1 MTDTSHKAL
10 RVKHS
15 SSTSKSPQLYRPR
28 HWVTWLILACLWLV
42 VHLPYPVLLTLGNLL
57 GTLMYRFAR
66 RRRHI
71 AETNIRLAFPA
82 LTEAQQ
88 TALVKANFRANGMA
102 LLEVGLSWWGSEK
115 RLRRL
120 MHIEGLEHI
129 QQALEKGNGV
139 IMLGGHFTCLIIA
152 GRLLA
157 LELPF
162 NIVVK
167 KAHNAVFETVMRHY
181 RLRQY
186 QGLINS
192 TDLRGMV
199 RTLKKNQV
207 LWYAPD
213 QDFGHRASVFA
224 PFMGIQTSTLTT
236 TAGLARMS
244 KAPVIYIDFERLP
257 GTQGYQLKLHP
268 ALQDF
273 PSGDDA
279 KDARRVNQLIEHHV
293 HEVPEQYLWMHRRFK
308 TRPEGEPGL
317 YGWADKQHI
326 REAQHNAHNEET
338 TP

>member
-10 RVKHS
+10 RVKHNS
-15 SSTSKSPQLYRPR
+15 PTSKSSHLYRPR
-28 HWVTWLILACLWLV
+28 HWMTWPILACLWLV
-42 VHLPYPVLLTLGNLL
+42 VHLPYPVLLKLGNLL
-57 GTLMYRFAR
+57 GALMYRFAG

-71 AETNIRLAFPA
+71 AETNIRLAFPD
-82 LTEAQQ
+82 LTGSQQ
-88 TALVKANFRANGMA
+88 KALVKANFQANGMA
-102 LLEVGLSWWGSEK
+102 LLEVGLSWWGNEK

-139 IMLGGHFTCLIIA
+139 IMLGGHFTSLIIA

-167 KAHNAVFETVMRHY
+167 KAHNAVFEAVMHHY

-192 TDLRGMV
+192 TDMRGMI

-224 PFMGIQTSTLTT
+224 PFMGIPTSTLTT
-236 TAGLARMS
+236 TAGLAKLS

-257 GTQGYQLKLHP
+257 GTQGYRLKLHP
-268 ALQDF
+268 PLQGF
-273 PSGDDA
+273 PSGDDV
-279 KDARRVNQLIEHHV
+279 KDARRVNALIEQHV
-293 HEVPEQYLWMHRRFK
+293 HQVPEQYLWMHRRFK

-317 YGWADKQHI
+317 YGWADKKHM
-326 REAQHNAHNEET
+326 REAQHRSPTDDA